1 MALDS
6 LIGVGLRPL
15 PGLAPP
21 LVFIERHPDHQ
32 ADHADAHRDAKKTQ
46 GKDSDYSFNHIRL
59 SFPSRLKNNSSAL
72 AWRQLGTCHHPL
84 LDQFL

>member
-6 LIGVGLRPL
+6 LMGVGLRPL

-32 ADHADAHRDAKKTQ
+32 ADHTNAHCNAKESNRKN
-46 GKDSDYSFNHIRL
+46 GEYGFDHVFFSL
-59 SFPSRLKNNSSAL
+59 SL
-72 AWRQLGTCHHPL
+72 ASMVNTLMQC
-84 LDQFL
+84 D

>member
-6 LIGVGLRPL
+6 LMGVGLRPL

-32 ADHADAHRDAKKTQ
+32 ADYTNAGSDAKKPK
-46 GKDSDYSFNHIRL
+46 GKYGEYGFDHVFSFMPWAASMVNTL
-59 SFPSRLKNNSSAL
+59 M
-72 AWRQLGTCHHPL
+72 QY
-84 LDQFL
+84 D

>member
-6 LIGVGLRPL
+6 LMGVGLRPL

-32 ADHADAHRDAKKTQ
+32 ADHANAHRDAKESNRKYGNYGFDHMTPRISQ
-46 GKDSDYSFNHIRL
+46 PAK
-59 SFPSRLKNNSSAL
+59 K
-72 AWRQLGTCHHPL
+72 
-84 LDQFL
+84 

>member
-6 LIGVGLRPL
+6 LMGVGLRPL

-32 ADHADAHRDAKKTQ
+32 ADHADARRDAKESNRKN
-46 GKDSDYSFNHIRL
+46 GNYGFNHIRL
-59 SFPSRLKNNSSAL
+59 SFPNRLKNSSIAL
-72 AWRQLGTCHHPL
+72 ASQN
-84 LDQFL
+84 

>member
-1 MALDS
+1 MSFLVTPSFHSVMALDS

-32 ADHADAHRDAKKTQ
+32 ADHADAHRNAKEPNRKY
-46 GKDSDYSFNHIRL
+46 GNYGFNHITPRI
-59 SFPSRLKNNSSAL
+59 SQPNKK
-72 AWRQLGTCHHPL
+72 
-84 LDQFL
+84 

>member
-6 LIGVGLRPL
+6 LMGVGLRPL

-32 ADHADAHRDAKKTQ
+32 TDHANGQRNAKEPQ
-46 GKDSDYSFNHIRL
+46 SKDSDYSLNHI
-59 SFPSRLKNNSSAL
+59 
-72 AWRQLGTCHHPL
+72 TPL
-84 LDQFL
+84 ISQPNKK

>member
-32 ADHADAHRDAKKTQ
+32 ADRANAHCDTKESY
-46 GKDSDYSFNHIRL
+46 GKHGKNGFDHMFSFGGVQVWMSFVRL
-59 SFPSRLKNNSSAL
+59 PHLEQKFCSVRC
-72 AWRQLGTCHHPL
+72 GGVV
-84 LDQFL
+84 

>member
-6 LIGVGLRPL
+6 LMGVGLRPL

-32 ADHADAHRDAKKTQ
+32 ANHANAHCNAKESNRKH
-46 GKDSDYSFNHIRL
+46 GEYGFNH
-59 SFPSRLKNNSSAL
+59 FSS
-72 AWRQLGTCHHPL
+72 P
-84 LDQFL
+84 

>member
-1 MALDS
+1 MSFLLTPWFHSVMALDS

-32 ADHADAHRDAKKTQ
+32 ADNTNAHCNAKESY
-46 GKDSDYSFNHIRL
+46 GKHG
-59 SFPSRLKNNSSAL
+59 K
-72 AWRQLGTCHHPL
+72 
-84 LDQFL
+84 